1 MDAKTKKIKFFAE
14 SPEIAIGKE
23 ILCRECIFL
32 PRAGEGLSSK
42 SSLPRA

>member
-14 SPEIAIGKE
+14 SPEIALGKE
-23 ILCRECIFL
+23 ISL
-32 PRAGEGLSSK
+32 PRAGEGLSAK